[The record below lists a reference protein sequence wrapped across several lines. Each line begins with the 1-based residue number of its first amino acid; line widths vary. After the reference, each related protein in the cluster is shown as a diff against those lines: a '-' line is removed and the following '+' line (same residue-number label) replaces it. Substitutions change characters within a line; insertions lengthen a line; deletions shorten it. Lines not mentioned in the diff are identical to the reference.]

1 MQASESFIAP
11 PGRLQ
16 PWRYLY
22 RLPLLVAYVAVAFPL
37 LLVALLPGLRGREVG
52 GQRLACVVQRQVSRG
67 LVRVLG
73 MQLTVHGALPE
84 GPFLLV
90 ANHISWFDIPLLHAL
105 SPLWLV
111 AKADIRGW
119 PLVGAMA
126 AAVGTIFIARGSDAS
141 RRQAARRM
149 VALLRKGHFV
159 GLFPEAG
166 IAPERGVKTFH
177 ARLFAAAQ
185 RAPAPVLPVA
195 IRYWRDGDIHDE
207 RVFGPG
213 TGFFGLLIS
222 MLGRAPCEG
231 QLLIGTAIEPAGRT
245 RRELAA
251 LARQQILELYAHV
264 TPR

>member
-1 MQASESFIAP
+1 MQSSESPNAP
-11 PGRLQ
+11 VARLQ

-22 RLPLLVAYVAVAFPL
+22 RLPLLLGYVVLAFPL
-37 LLVALLPGLRGREVG
+37 LLIALLPGLRGQEIG
-52 GQRLACVVQRQVSRG
+52 GERLACVVQRRVSRG

-73 MQLTVHGALPE
+73 MRLTVRGALPD

-105 SPLWLV
+105 TPLWLV

-119 PLVGAMA
+119 PLVGSMA

-149 VALLRKGHFV
+149 VALLRKGYFV

-166 IAPERGVKTFH
+166 IAAGRGVKTFH

-213 TGFFGLLIS
+213 TGFLGLLIS

-231 QLLIGTAIEPAGRT
+231 QLLIGTPIAPDGRT
-245 RRELAA
+245 RRELAER
-251 LARQQILELYAHV
+251 ARQQVSELYHHV
-264 TPR
+264 QSR